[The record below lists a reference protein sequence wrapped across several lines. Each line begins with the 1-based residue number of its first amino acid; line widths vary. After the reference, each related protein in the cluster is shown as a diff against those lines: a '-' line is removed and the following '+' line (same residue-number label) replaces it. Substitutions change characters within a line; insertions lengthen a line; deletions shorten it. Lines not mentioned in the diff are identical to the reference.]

1 MARRLGFDLHSL
13 PAQIILSYLVLVLLM
28 ASAAGLPVIWLARDQ
43 LDRQAWAQVDQG
55 SRAAEAL
62 YTARQNEVSGLAVLT
77 AQRPTLR
84 ALMAAGEPGESAELV
99 PYLHTLQQG
108 AGLDLVLLCGPDH
121 QIIAQAG
128 GGRGELLCGEG
139 IATGY
144 YVFPA
149 GEREQIW
156 FLAEHPLEG
165 ASGVRPTTVIVGIF
179 LGDDFALQM
188 QAQTGLEHTLLMTGN
203 PIATSLPG
211 RQGVSTPAET
221 RGELVVGGRAYYYA
235 RLPLAG
241 IRPEGQ
247 LGIEVALP
255 AADIRATER
264 RLLGSLVGGILAV
277 VAGTS
282 LLGVLLARRIGR
294 PLADLADAASALSQ
308 DELSTPLEIDTAVR
322 EVALVAQAL
331 EGARTDLQ
339 HMLTQLRR
347 EKVWTDHLLAAIV
360 EGIVTL
366 DRRGRITFFSH
377 GAERIMAQKREDV
390 LGRPCDE
397 VFWPAEVE
405 GPFSRL
411 IPPPGQQR
419 KIAVRLRNGHHM
431 VLSMTG
437 ARLLPPEVGDGP
449 KQPDPD
455 RPRVALVFRDVSEEE
470 AVHRLLAHFMA
481 NVTHEFRTPL
491 SALAAS
497 VELLLDQVTDL
508 DPTELQELLTALH
521 LSVLGLQT
529 LVDNLLEG
537 ASIEAGRFRISSRPS
552 SLSSIIAEAIGMMQ
566 PLLDKRGQQ
575 LVVELPASI
584 PVVQADPRRLVQVM
598 INLLSNA
605 SKYCPDDSEIAIGV
619 AVEDGRVRVSVADQ
633 GAGIPPEQRA
643 DLFRRFSRPG
653 EVGEGTQYGIGLGL
667 SIVKAVVLA
676 HGGQVGVED
685 RPGGGAVFWFTLQ
698 IGDSGER
705 EE

>member
-1 MARRLGFDLHSL
+1 MAKRLGFDLHSL

-28 ASAAGLPVIWLARDQ
+28 ASAAGLPVILLARDQ

-84 ALMAAGEPGESAELV
+84 ALMAAGEPGESAELA

-121 QIIAQAG
+121 QMIAQAG
-128 GGRGELLCGEG
+128 GAGVGRLCDDD

-144 YVFPA
+144 YLFPA
-149 GEREQIW
+149 GEGEQIW
-156 FLAEHPLEG
+156 FLAEYPLEG
-165 ASGVRPTTVIVGIF
+165 ESGARPTTVIVGIF
-179 LGDDFALQM
+179 LGDGFALQM
-188 QAQTGLEHTLLMTGN
+188 QAQTGLEHTLLVDGRSV
-203 PIATSLPG
+203 ATSLPG
-211 RQGVSTPAET
+211 RQGASASAET
-221 RGELVVGGRAYYYA
+221 RGELVVEGRAYYCA

-241 IRPEGQ
+241 IRPGGQ
-247 LGIEVALP
+247 FGMEVALP

-264 RLLGSLVGGILAV
+264 RLVGSLAGGILAV
-277 VAGTS
+277 AAATS
-282 LLGVLLARRIGR
+282 LLGVLLARRIGG
-294 PLADLADAASALSQ
+294 PLADLAEAASALSR
-308 DELSTPLEIDTAVR
+308 DELSTPLDIDTNVR
-322 EVALVAQAL
+322 EMALVAQAL
-331 EGARTDLQ
+331 EGARADLQ
-339 HMLTQLRR
+339 RMLTQLRR
-347 EKVWTDHLLAAIV
+347 EKVWSDHLLAAIV

-366 DRRGRITFFSH
+366 DRRGHVTFFSR
-377 GAERIMAQKREDV
+377 GAERIMGQKREEV
-390 LGRPCDE
+390 LGRLCDE
-397 VFWPAEVE
+397 VFIPAEAE
-405 GPFSRL
+405 GPFNRL

-419 KIAVRLRNGHHM
+419 KIAVKLRDGRHT

-437 ARLLPPEVGDGP
+437 ARLLPPDVGDEP
-449 KQPDPD
+449 DQPAPD

-508 DPTELQELLTALH
+508 NPAELQELLTALH

-552 SLSSIIAEAIGMMQ
+552 SLSGIIAEAIRMMQ

-584 PVVQADPRRLVQVM
+584 PVVQADPRRVVQVM

-605 SKYCPDDSEIAIGV
+605 SKYCPDDSEIVIGV
-619 AVEDGRVRVSVADQ
+619 TVEDGRVRVSVADQ
-633 GAGIPPEQRA
+633 GAGIPLEQRA

-653 EVGEGTQYGIGLGL
+653 DVGDGARYGIGLGL
-667 SIVKAVVLA
+667 SIVKAVVQA

-698 IGDSGER
+698 IGDSGKK